1 MPDPFVVEIWRF
13 VRGDTDPREFEQWA
27 YARADELESRLGG
40 RDALDVLSADFGSSA
55 AVANVRQILRA
66 FAART
71 SSWLECSCVTLAK
84 VAVVDMGSRGDEM
97 ATIEERRSRGE
108 PWWWL
113 WCGECSRCG
122 QWWLVGQEERQND
135 VFCLRRLDAPEVKE
149 LLDKDVWPADFDSY
163 ESLLRLGCDA
173 GKAVRF
179 VNPEEASSL
188 RSTIADVAKARPG
201 IQVSELCT
209 LLNLEPDTARTLAER
224 AVRED
229 GVAIQLD

>member
-1 MPDPFVVEIWRF
+1 
-13 VRGDTDPREFEQWA
+13 
-27 YARADELESRLGG
+27 
-40 RDALDVLSADFGSSA
+40 
-55 AVANVRQILRA
+55 
-66 FAART
+66 
-71 SSWLECSCVTLAK
+71 
-84 VAVVDMGSRGDEM
+84 
-97 ATIEERRSRGE
+97 
-108 PWWWL
+108 
-113 WCGECSRCG
+113 
-122 QWWLVGQEERQND
+122 
-135 VFCLRRLDAPEVKE
+135 
-149 LLDKDVWPADFDSY
+149 VWPADFDSY